1 MLERSKGIVIA
12 ALMIGLWG
20 GGGYYAYS
28 SWNAG
33 VARGRDG
40 CPKDITKIASSTILL
55 IDRTDQL
62 YGDGQGLTEAV
73 GGIADALGE
82 NARLAVHVIGAKAE
96 LAAAPWKPPGGTAF
110 SRCKTADPGQVSALT
125 GNPRLVAKTYEQAF
139 RGPVVAVVKAAA
151 TISAPASASPIA
163 ESLEAALW
171 SRSWEPRIADRRNA
185 CS

>member
-12 ALMIGLWG
+12 AAMLGVWG

-33 VARGRDG
+33 VARGLDG
-40 CPKDITKIASSTILL
+40 CPKDITKLASSTILL

-62 YGDGQGLTEAV
+62 YGDRQGLTEAV

-96 LAAAPWKPPGGTAF
+96 LAAAPWKPPGATAF
-110 SRCKTADPGQVSALT
+110 SRCKTADWGRSVHL
-125 GNPRLVAKTYEQAF
+125 
-139 RGPVVAVVKAAA
+139 
-151 TISAPASASPIA
+151 PAIRAWWLKPTN
-163 ESLEAALW
+163 
-171 SRSWEPRIADRRNA
+171 RRFA
-185 CS
+185 RRCWRW